1 MRAYLAAAYSRRE
14 RIQKVAAY
22 LESKG
27 VEIVSTW
34 LQETYSPTIDIRT
47 LPGGINQALAEKD
60 IEEIRSCDT
69 LIFFAEEQDA
79 QPPRGGRHVEFGV
92 ALGLGKRVVVVGAK
106 ENIFHHLP
114 LVEVIPSITDLK
126 VS

>member
-14 RIQKVAAY
+14 RIQKVAEY
-22 LESKG
+22 LESMG

-34 LQETYSPTIDIRT
+34 LQETYSPTVDIRT

-60 IEEIRSCDT
+60 VEEIRSCDV
-69 LIFFAEEQDA
+69 LIFFAEDQDQ
-79 QPPRGGRHVEFGV
+79 QPPRGGRHVEFGM
-92 ALGLGKRVVVVGAK
+92 ALALGKRVVVVGDR

-114 LVEVIPSITDLK
+114 MVEAIPTITAFK
-126 VS
+126 VA